1 MTKIEITIQ
10 NGKVTWVE
18 QRGDQLPQELWND
31 LNVAIRSAVE
41 RYLND

>member
-18 QRGDQLPQELWND
+18 QTGDQLPNDVWEKLNIKIKEIEL
-31 LNVAIRSAVE
+31 
-41 RYLND
+41 